1 MKGISSISYTAAI
14 RACKK
19 GREWQI
25 AMPPLVTMVRQA
37 RGWINTI
44 SYIAA
49 SRACKKGGER
59 QRAMQLLVAMSG
71 KARGELSHRIV
82 LSARWQAAGC
92 GATSATLAADLCS
105 AAFTSGLA

>member
-1 MKGISSISYTAAI
+1 MQRDGAADLGHEGICSISYTAAI

-37 RGWINTI
+37 RGRINTI
-44 SYIAA
+44 SYTAA
-49 SRACKKGGER
+49 SRACKKSGKR

-71 KARGELSHRIV
+71 
-82 LSARWQAAGC
+82 
-92 GATSATLAADLCS
+92 
-105 AAFTSGLA
+105 